1 MTGVLMDDSA
11 DDVEDIA
18 IKQTQVTREYMLEES
33 VQQYKDYYESDE
45 EEQRNFELLENLTP
59 RDRVRMLEIFE
70 DFSRADLT
78 QDGKKVFTIPK
89 RHHDP
94 ELSFMKNLYLDL
106 LDFRDR
112 VKPLAND
119 LALMD
124 ETSVYQSQAMKKE
137 EPPKAKPNT

>member
-1 MTGVLMDDSA
+1 
-11 DDVEDIA
+11 
-18 IKQTQVTREYMLEES
+18 
-33 VQQYKDYYESDE
+33 
-45 EEQRNFELLENLTP
+45 
-59 RDRVRMLEIFE
+59 MLEIFE

-106 LDFRDR
+106 VDFRDR

-124 ETSVYQSQAMKKE
+124 ETSVYQSQTMKKE
-137 EPPKAKPNT
+137 ETSEAKPSTESIPEQKEEASEQPQLEEKPDE